1 VNYVRP
7 VTAWAVAIEARDDP
21 GGILLIVEDR
31 GEAESIAAELR
42 ERGVKA
48 VVRPVAKVDPGA
60 QPGGPDRAPGE
71 A

>member
-1 VNYVRP
+1 
-7 VTAWAVAIEARDDP
+7 VTAWKVAIEGRDDP

-48 VVRPVAKVDPGA
+48 VA
-60 QPGGPDRAPGE
+60 QPVRRVDRGAPPGGSARAPGE